1 MFAPKAETA
10 AAKEPQAGSS
20 LVANWRIPVEDAGLR
35 RILPFQPGALAPAV
49 FLLSRLHLLL
59 HLTPHQRSSLKERE
73 YVLVFFP
80 FLTISLTKPPRHN
93 NSSRN
98 RSSPQWQQLQQSA
111 EARPAKATTK
121 ALSESPDVE
130 TEAPET

>member
-59 HLTPHQRSSLKERE
+59 HLTPHQRSSLHDTTTAAETGLAHNGSSYSNQQKQGRQKQQQK
-73 YVLVFFP
+73 P
-80 FLTISLTKPPRHN
+80 SLKTRMWRLKRRKLEDPPPMHAH
-93 NSSRN
+93 
-98 RSSPQWQQLQQSA
+98 QQ
-111 EARPAKATTK
+111 
-121 ALSESPDVE
+121 
-130 TEAPET
+130 